1 MILPITVYGNP
12 ILKKEAELVDFESK
26 EINVS
31 ELVENMFETMY
42 QANGVG
48 LAAPQVNM
56 SLALFVVDTAPFF
69 DGESEGEKPLKKA
82 FFNPEV
88 LEFLGENLPFN
99 EGCLSVPTINEDVV
113 RKEGVR
119 LYYQDINGNEYE
131 EEFHGK
137 AARVIQHEYD
147 HLLGKTFVDR
157 LSPLKRTL
165 LKSKLNEIVSGKRV
179 PAYRIKPNKK

>member
-12 ILKKEAELVDFESK
+12 ILRKVAEPVDFEKREINLSELVD
-26 EINVS
+26 
-31 ELVENMFETMY
+31 NMFETMY

-48 LAAPQVNM
+48 LAAPQVNL

-69 DGESEGEKPLKKA
+69 EEDKSGEKPLKKA

-88 LEFLGENLPFN
+88 LEFMGENTPFN

-119 LYYQDINGNEYE
+119 LYYQDVEGNEFE

-165 LKSKLNEIVSGKRV
+165 LKSKLNEIAVGKRV
-179 PAYRIKPNKK
+179 PSYRVRPNKK